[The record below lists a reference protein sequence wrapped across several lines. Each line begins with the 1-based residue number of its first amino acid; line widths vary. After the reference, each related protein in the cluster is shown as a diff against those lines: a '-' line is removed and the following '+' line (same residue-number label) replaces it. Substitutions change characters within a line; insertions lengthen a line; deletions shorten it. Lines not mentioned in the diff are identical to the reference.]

1 MVSQGQST
9 RSGSPSV
16 SSMKS
21 PSNLENSRGG
31 GGGRG
36 VCGSEQRTEKM
47 TGFRTSYWER
57 QNITEDLG
65 VRKIIREETQLDPCR
80 LVRWSQP
87 GRKQVSISQITVKHD
102 PLLRDAATK
111 PSSRNPD

>member
-9 RSGSPSV
+9 RSGLPSV
-16 SSMKS
+16 STMKS
-21 PSNLENSRGG
+21 PSNLENSRVR
-31 GGGRG
+31 GRG

-65 VRKIIREETQLDPCR
+65 VRKIIWEETQLDPCR

-111 PSSRNPD
+111 LSSRNPD

>member
-1 MVSQGQST
+1 MVSQGHST
-9 RSGSPSV
+9 WSGSTAV

-21 PSNLENSRGG
+21 PSNPENSRVRRR
-31 GGGRG
+31 RG
-36 VCGSEQRTEKM
+36 CGSEQRTDM
-47 TGFRTSYWER
+47 LTGFRTSYWER
-57 QNITEDLG
+57 QNITEDFG
-65 VRKIIREETQLDPCR
+65 ERKIIWEETQLDPCW

-87 GRKQVSISQITVKHD
+87 GKKQVSISQITVKHD